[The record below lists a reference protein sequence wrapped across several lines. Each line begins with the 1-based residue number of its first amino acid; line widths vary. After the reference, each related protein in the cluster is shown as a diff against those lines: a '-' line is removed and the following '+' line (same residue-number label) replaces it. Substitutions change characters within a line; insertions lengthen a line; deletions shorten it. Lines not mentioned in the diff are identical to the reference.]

1 MHRCVTG
8 TWWDVRMSFG
18 QSSSAPPASAKQV
31 DYLQSLVRKAGF
43 ADFREARHPLGLTQ
57 RQAAGKF
64 SRREA
69 SELIDQFLGNEDDDS
84 SPPDIAP
91 APATAAAASVGAG
104 PAAEALRH
112 VPDEMLA
119 AELLRRGWR
128 VSSPERAAT

>member
-1 MHRCVTG
+1 
-8 TWWDVRMSFG
+8 MSFG

-69 SELIDQFLGNEDDDS
+69 SELIDQLLGNEDDDDS
-84 SPPDIAP
+84 AQLDTAPPVSTAP
-91 APATAAAASVGAG
+91 ASVGAR
-104 PAAEALRH
+104 PAADALRH

-128 VSSPERAAT
+128 VSSPERVAT

>member
-1 MHRCVTG
+1 
-8 TWWDVRMSFG
+8 MSFG

-69 SELIDQFLGNEDDDS
+69 SELIDQLLGNEDDDS
-84 SPPDIAP
+84 SP
-91 APATAAAASVGAG
+91 ATTAGAG
-104 PAAEALRH
+104 PAADALRH
-112 VPDEMLA
+112 VPAEMLA

>member
-1 MHRCVTG
+1 
-8 TWWDVRMSFG
+8 MSFG

-69 SELIDQFLGNEDDDS
+69 SELIDQLLGNEDVD
-84 SPPDIAP
+84 SPPPDSAP
-91 APATAAAASVGAG
+91 SVSTAAASVGSG
-104 PAAEALRH
+104 PAADALRH

>member
-1 MHRCVTG
+1 
-8 TWWDVRMSFG
+8 MSFG

-69 SELIDQFLGNEDDDS
+69 SELIDQLLGNEDDDS

-91 APATAAAASVGAG
+91 APVTDRRSERRRRTGGGAHCATFPTRCSRRNCCDGAG
-104 PAAEALRH
+104 ACRRPSGR
-112 VPDEMLA
+112 PRSPT
-119 AELLRRGWR
+119 LRR
-128 VSSPERAAT
+128 